1 VKEELTMQIPL
12 TSADSSVDRVEPRR
26 RRQRGF
32 SLLELMVV
40 LVIMGLLG
48 ALVGPRLFQ
57 QLDTAKIR
65 TAEEQTRMLRSA
77 LDTMRLDIGRYPT
90 ADEGLQMLVNQP
102 SDPDIRPRWHG
113 PYIETAIPLDP
124 WNKPYNYSPEGKEPY
139 PLALYSYGPDG
150 KPGGDI
156 IGLPPRE

>member
-1 VKEELTMQIPL
+1 MLIPL
-12 TSADSSVDRVEPRR
+12 TDAAPAADRVETRK

-57 QLDTAKIR
+57 TLDRAKAN
-65 TAEEQTRMLRSA
+65 TAEQQTRMLRSA

-90 ADEGLQMLVNQP
+90 QDEGLALLINPP
-102 SDPDIRPRWHG
+102 SDPDIKARWHG
-113 PYIETAIPLDP
+113 PYIEGAVPLDP
-124 WNKPYNYSPEGKEPY
+124 WSKPYQYSPEGKDPY
-139 PLALYSYGPDG
+139 PLALYSYGVDG
-150 KPGGDI
+150 KPGGEVI
-156 IGLPPRE
+156 CLPPRE

>member
-1 VKEELTMQIPL
+1 MLIPS
-12 TSADSSVDRVEPRR
+12 TNTVSPNDRAETRR

-48 ALVGPRLFQ
+48 ALVGPKLFG
-57 QLDTAKIR
+57 QLASAQIKTAN
-65 TAEEQTRMLRSA
+65 EQTHMLRNA

-90 ADEGLQMLVNQP
+90 QDEGLQLLVNPP
-102 SDPDIRPRWHG
+102 SDPDIKARWHG
-113 PYIETAIPLDP
+113 PYVEGNVPLDP
-124 WNKPYNYSPEGKEPY
+124 WNKPYQYSPDGKDPY

-150 KPGGDI
+150 KPGGEVV
-156 IGLPPRE
+156 GFPPRD

>member
-1 VKEELTMQIPL
+1 MLIPL
-12 TSADSSVDRVEPRR
+12 NAAVSSADRAEQRK

-48 ALVGPRLFQ
+48 ALVGPQLFK
-57 QLDTAKIR
+57 QLGTAQSK

-90 ADEGLQMLVNQP
+90 QDEGLGLLVNP
-102 SDPDIRPRWHG
+102 PNDPDIKPRWHG
-113 PYIETAIPLDP
+113 PYIEGSVPLDP
-124 WNKPYNYSPEGKEPY
+124 WNKPYQYSPDGKDPY
-139 PLALYSYGPDG
+139 PMALYSYGPDG
-150 KPGGDI
+150 KPGGAV
-156 IGLPPRE
+156 IGFPPRD

>member
-1 VKEELTMQIPL
+1 MLIPL
-12 TSADSSVDRVEPRR
+12 TDADLAADRVETRK

-48 ALVGPRLFQ
+48 ALVGPKLFKT
-57 QLDTAKIR
+57 LDTAKIH

-90 ADEGLQMLVNQP
+90 QDEGLALLINPP
-102 SDPDIRPRWHG
+102 SDPDIKPRWHG
-113 PYIETAIPLDP
+113 PYIEGSVPLDP
-124 WNKPYNYSPEGKEPY
+124 WSKPYQYSPDGKDPY

-150 KPGGDI
+150 KPGGDVV
-156 IGLPPRE
+156 GFPPHD